1 MHSHV
6 LNPYKVVVNS
16 TTFFFVP
23 LTFLEIAMRKHYD
36 VTNIFQTKLDA
47 VRYDYTWKDYLACVV
62 MAAAVTV
69 PFIIYI
75 W

>member
-1 MHSHV
+1 MHKHGN
-6 LNPYKVVVNS
+6 LQVVVNS
-16 TTFFFVP
+16 TTFFLP
-23 LTFLEIAMRKHYD
+23 QTFLEIPMRKHYD

-47 VRYDYTWKDYLACVV
+47 VRYDYKRKDYLACVV

-69 PFIIYI
+69 PFVIYL

>member
-1 MHSHV
+1 
-6 LNPYKVVVNS
+6 
-16 TTFFFVP
+16 
-23 LTFLEIAMRKHYD
+23 MRKHYD

-69 PFIIYI
+69 PFVIYL